1 MQVYPAIKAHMGDW
15 SYYIV
20 KMRMREVAT
29 EVQFGSQVH
38 NDITLDQA
46 IQRTLNE
53 SRVKKELVSYLT
65 GTSERF
71 FGSLVVAAIGG
82 SPQFFSI
89 SIADNPSFEMIA
101 DTMKDSFGILRFD
114 GDQNYYA
121 LDGQHRLKAIKSLVH
136 PDLEAGDHNPPKD
149 FANEE
154 ISVLMVVRPSEAQEK
169 DWLVSYRRLF
179 SNLNRYA
186 KPTDADT
193 NIIMDEDDTFAILTR
208 RLISEHGFFQA
219 RDRHQDSH
227 RVSTKGKNLRE
238 HTSYFTTLQQLY
250 ALNETLL
257 TTHLRAN
264 AGWGAEDSDMVDNVN
279 KFKRFRP
286 SECYLDDLFKELNIY
301 WNALLDTIVDLKN
314 LNPAD
319 AKNHSADGSEEGETA
334 DNLLFW
340 PIGQEVMVDC
350 ARYLLDGQF
359 EGASQPTHE
368 EALKILEPL
377 GKVDWRLHQAPWR
390 GLLLKHGPAPGRSLV
405 RKWAMRN
412 EERKP
417 AMNCAKN
424 ILRWLTDPAE
434 VPGQY
439 DEDALYV
446 EWRNLMILPEEDNPE
461 ELWQAVRAM
470 RDRIRA

>member
-1 MQVYPAIKAHMGDW
+1 MQVYPAIKAQMGDW
-15 SYYIV
+15 NYYIV

-38 NDITLDQA
+38 NDVTLDQA

-53 SRVKKELVSYLT
+53 GRVKKELVSYLT
-65 GTSERF
+65 GTDERF

-82 SPQFFSI
+82 SPQFFPVT
-89 SIADNPSFEMIA
+89 IANNPSFEMIA

-136 PDLEAGDHNPPKD
+136 PDLESGDQNPPPK

-154 ISVLMVVRPSEAQEK
+154 ISVLMVVRPSDVPEK
-169 DWLVSYRRLF
+169 EWLVSYRRLF

-186 KPTDADT
+186 KPTDNDT

-208 RLISEHGFFQA
+208 RLISEHPFFQA
-219 RDRHQDSH
+219 QGRHQDSH

-238 HTSYFTTLQQLY
+238 NTSYFTTLQQLY
-250 ALNETLL
+250 ELNEILL
-257 TTHLRAN
+257 TTNLRTN
-264 AGWGAEDSDMVDNVN
+264 AGWGPEGSDMVDNIK
-279 KFKRFRP
+279 KFKRFCP
-286 SECYLDDLFKELNIY
+286 PEHYLDDLFKELNIY
-301 WNALLDTIVDLKN
+301 WDAILDTIGDLKN

-319 AKNHSADGSEEGETA
+319 AKNHTVDGSKGETA
-334 DNLLFW
+334 DNMLFW
-340 PIGQEVMVDC
+340 PIGQEVMIDC
-350 ARYLLDGQF
+350 ARYLLDEQL
-359 EGASQPTHE
+359 EDRSHPTYK

-405 RKWAMRN
+405 RKWAMRS

-424 ILRWLTDPAE
+424 ILRWLTDSADI
-434 VPGQY
+434 PGQY
-439 DEDALYV
+439 DEDALYG
-446 EWRNLMILPEEDNPE
+446 EWRGLMILPEEDDPE
-461 ELWQAVRAM
+461 ILWQGVRAM